1 MKALIVV
8 TQLYVVICEWEVYK
22 HELYDVASSS
32 DWIGLNSD
40 STLSSL
46 TTIDSNICT
55 SVSSV
60 YMVGGKDKIW
70 RRILMPTNRKFSAIR
85 IELDLYYI
93 DVWDN
98 TRTIIYLNNEII
110 YDNTYKSYLTTP
122 QVIYCQTFSIPN
134 TNSDYLD
141 KIAHS
146 QEFTAN
152 QINIEIVKL
161 GLPITRIFALSN
173 FYLYVQFCDKYCD
186 VCDINGIC
194 LKCEN
199 NKDPKN
205 GNCQFI
211 SQKEFQLYNPDLQW
225 VVKCP
230 LGYIPDLNSMCQ
242 LGTTTVLFEDL
253 QSNFA
258 SYLFSLNKDK
268 YYSDKNDNNYRIM
281 EINGEKIA
289 GPFMYNEQLIYSPLS
304 IISNSLTLVR
314 FRLYF
319 LHYNQSQQVGGRINL
334 KFNGF
339 KVLEMSDY
347 DEVLLLSNVGKAIGN
362 NHNQCQF
369 ANYQRCSY
377 RDIQFIMNLNYEI
390 NTLTFEGRFTII
402 KPFRGWGI
410 TDFQILK
417 LTQLG
422 NVNEC
427 LGYCMTCK
435 KLNKKSCLSCQTG
448 YYLFDDKCVTQ
459 CPLQTTQIGT
469 ICQENGMSNQFKY
482 IFNSFYD
489 NNNYQSEMAKMVLN
503 QPSIFQEIKFSKF
516 IYGMNE
522 YSILGG
528 LSIFDGVPITYTIIS
543 PYQFYKAYIK
553 MNVIA
558 IDYQID
564 DKFQIS
570 TNQESNPYLVGKT
583 TTYNFQFV
591 SVGNQVGNGNNL
603 EYHAEVFIE
612 TPFLI
617 TSTNSLQI
625 TFQRKDS
632 LGVYQYYGVYNFRI
646 MIEPCPQFCQ
656 SCDNTGC
663 LIWQIDVSLSSGQ
676 CANGYYYNQYSEDCQ
691 SCQAG
696 CMICQEYSCTT
707 CYSGYINENGQCFCS
722 SNLEN
727 FLVCSNTQNC
737 QIGCLICGESQQFTL
752 LSISSP
758 NYLQQ
763 CVKCD
768 ESKYYWLDKDQCRC
782 LEGYYM
788 DISVCLPCS
797 KYCKACQKS
806 PRICTD
812 CDTSLNRELHYQQCE
827 CKQGYYEQE
836 NFLDCSQCEQTC
848 YTCRFF
854 SNYCT
859 SCYPDQYRTILN
871 RKCECQ
877 DGYFDEG
884 ISICTK
890 CNPKCLTCSSL
901 TNCLSCYTS
910 QNRKLSIRN
919 STCICMLGHFEV
931 ENQLSCDSCHFSCQ
945 QCLPSSK
952 NDMCTRCPSSREPS
966 INQTV
971 FACNCKRGY
980 YESNMKE
987 CSDCRNYSN
996 PPSTHYCYSKCG
1008 DKIVQ
1013 WNEDCDDGNSEPKD
1027 GCYMCLLPNSYC
1039 FNSLCSKCE
1048 MGICVKCIDGY
1059 FINKNNQCEQCD
1071 QSCKTCITR
1080 YDNCTS
1086 CVLYDA
1092 NHLKCIM
1099 CQIDKGYQ
1107 ILDNNCVS
1115 ICGDG
1120 LKVDKEECDDG
1131 NDKSGDGCTQ
1141 CKVEDGWICENTC
1154 ERIIYPIILM
1164 TQSKF
1169 DNQHDGIRNLELI
1182 TNIKLKTT
1190 GKIDNLCQYSF
1201 KDSVSFDILITDN
1214 QTETKEDFNIIKT
1227 ILKLQI
1233 NDRSE
1238 NPILICKILNSDKY
1252 ISEQGFT
1259 FQQMS
1264 FEFPLLPFYK
1274 QSQSVISA
1282 TTSLLNFSKYV
1293 LYILFGLAIF
1303 AFLVGGLQIFWNL
1316 LDVLQLISYL
1326 QFFNI
1331 LYPYNVD
1338 TYFQLFDFAQFD
1350 FIKKVVNIEDIIN
1363 HHVISPEPDYKFAQ
1377 QGYSSTFY
1385 INSIAV
1391 FTVFLTTLAIF
1402 IGCRL
1407 GFVFLAKL
1415 LQYYSDE
1422 NDTSL
1427 EEEPNVIKFILFR
1440 ISRNISK
1447 MFLNI
1452 IGEFTSGLIRT
1463 FMAVTYD
1470 YNLSI
1475 FLQIR
1480 SPNSDNAL
1488 LQSSFAL
1495 SIIFLLLQ
1503 LFFLFKGFTFM
1514 SNQPFFYQQFFIKQK
1529 YGSLYEGIDIQ
1540 PTKPYSNY
1548 YNLVLLCKKILF
1560 ILFLVNLYYDTSL
1573 QIITCSML
1581 NVLFAVYIIYNTPLE
1596 DKFEYYKTV
1605 GSEFFIWLA
1614 EIFILGLYYSQQ
1626 QGPDENKELLIGWF
1640 IIGACTMLIIYQF
1653 ILDIKQHYE
1662 FLIKE
1667 YKIIA
1672 KLLSRIRSL
1681 FRKEEYRE
1689 ETQDNLVDV
1698 KYSKQTLRG
1707 KMSTQATLGIKQR
1720 KLVTFK
1726 FEK

>member
-8 TQLYVVICEWEVYK
+8 TQLYVVICVWEVYK

-46 TTIDSNICT
+46 TTIDSTLCT
-55 SVSSV
+55 SVSST
-60 YMVGGKDKIW
+60 YIAGGKDKIW
-70 RRILMPTNRKFSAIR
+70 RRILLPANRKYSGIR

-93 DVWDN
+93 DFWDN

-110 YDNTYKSYLTTP
+110 QDSTFKSSSATP
-122 QVIYCQTFSIPN
+122 SVVYCQIPGGP
-134 TNSDYLD
+134 NSVDDHLD
-141 KIAHS
+141 KVTHS
-146 QEFTAN
+146 SNFTAN

-161 GLPITRIFALSN
+161 GLPITRIFGLSN

-186 VCDINGIC
+186 VCDIDGNC
-194 LKCEN
+194 LTCEN
-199 NKDPKN
+199 NIQIQKGD
-205 GNCQFI
+205 CQFENP
-211 SQKEFQLYNPDLQW
+211 KKLKLYNPDLQW
-225 VVKCP
+225 VDECP
-230 LGYIPDLNSMCQ
+230 SGYVPDYNSLCQ
-242 LGTTTVLFEDL
+242 PGTKTLLFEDL

-258 SYLFSLNKDK
+258 SYQFYLNKDK
-268 YYSDKNDNNYRIM
+268 YYSDKNDNSYRIM
-281 EINGEKIA
+281 DIDGVKIA
-289 GPFMYNEQLIYSPLS
+289 GPFMYNEELVYSPLS
-304 IISNSLTLVR
+304 IISNSLILVK

-319 LHYNQSQQVGGRINL
+319 LQYNQSQQVGGRINV

-339 KVLEMSDY
+339 YVLELNDFEDVMIFST
-347 DEVLLLSNVGKAIGN
+347 VGESKAN
-362 NHNQCQF
+362 QANQCQF
-369 ANYQRCSY
+369 AIFQRCSY
-377 RDIQFIMNLNYEI
+377 RDVQFITNLNYEI
-390 NTLTFEGRFTII
+390 NKLTFEGRFTII
-402 KPFRGWGI
+402 KPYRGWGI
-410 TDFQILK
+410 TNFQIFK
-417 LTQLG
+417 LTQSG

-427 LGYCMTCK
+427 QGYCLTCK
-435 KLNKKSCLSCQTG
+435 SKDKKSCLSCQTG
-448 YYLFDDKCVTQ
+448 YYLFDDKCVSQ
-459 CPLQTTQIGT
+459 CPLQTTQIGSL
-469 ICQENGMSNQFKY
+469 CQEDGMGSTFQY

-489 NNNYQSEMAKMVLN
+489 NNNYQSEMTK
-503 QPSIFQEIKFSKF
+503 IKLDSPAGSKDMPFSKF
-516 IYGMNE
+516 TYGMTE

-528 LSIFDGVPITYTIIS
+528 LSIFDGMPQTYKFTS
-543 PYQFYKAYIK
+543 PNQFYKAYIK

-558 IDYQID
+558 IDYSTD
-564 DKFQIS
+564 DKFKITTS
-570 TNQESNPYLVGKT
+570 LTVPAYYVGQAVGDQ
-583 TTYNFQFV
+583 FQFV
-591 SVGNQVGNGNNL
+591 SVGNKIGKSNL

-612 TPFLI
+612 TPFLT
-617 TSTNSLQI
+617 TSTNSFQI
-625 TFQRKDS
+625 TFQRNDAIG
-632 LGVYQYYGVYNFRI
+632 LHQYFGIYNFRV
-646 MIEPCPQFCQ
+646 MVEPCPQFCD
-656 SCDNTGC
+656 SCDSTGC
-663 LIWQIDVSLSSGQ
+663 LLWQIKTSLSSGS
-676 CANGYYYNQYSEDCQ
+676 CAIGYYYNSKFEECQ
-691 SCQAG
+691 QCSNGCLVCQ
-696 CMICQEYSCTT
+696 QYSCTT
-707 CYSGYINENGQCFCS
+707 CQAGYIYQNGQCFCS
-722 SNLEN
+722 TNLEN
-727 FLVCSNTQNC
+727 FSVCTTSQNC
-737 QIGCLICGESQQFTL
+737 QAGCLVCGQSLQLTL
-752 LSISSP
+752 LTISSP
-758 NYLQQ
+758 TYYQN
-763 CVKCD
+763 CAKCD
-768 ESKYYWLDKDQCRC
+768 ESKHYWMDKDQCRC

-797 KYCKACQKS
+797 KYCKACQKQ
-806 PRICTD
+806 PRVCTD
-812 CDTSLNRELHYQQCE
+812 CDATLNRELHYQQCD

-854 SNYCT
+854 ANYCT
-859 SCYPDQYRTILN
+859 SCYPDQFRTILN

-919 STCICMLGHFEV
+919 STCICMSGHFEV
-931 ENQLSCDSCHFSCQ
+931 ENQLGCQSCHFSCQ
-945 QCLPSSK
+945 QCLPSP
-952 NDMCTRCPSSREPS
+952 NIDMCTRCPSSREPS
-966 INQTV
+966 ISSTV

-996 PPSTHYCYSKCG
+996 PPTTHYCYSKCG

-1013 WNEDCDDGNSEPKD
+1013 WNEDCDDGNSDPKD
-1027 GCYMCLLPNSYC
+1027 GCYLCLLPNSYC
-1039 FNSLCSKCE
+1039 FNALCSKCE
-1048 MGICVKCIDGY
+1048 MGVCVKCIDGY
-1059 FINKNNQCEQCD
+1059 FITKNNQCERCD
-1071 QSCKTCITR
+1071 QSCLTCVTR

-1086 CVLYDA
+1086 CVLYDT
-1092 NHLKCIM
+1092 NHTKCVM

-1107 ILDNNCVS
+1107 ILDNSCVS

-1120 LKVDKEECDDG
+1120 LKVDKEGCDDG
-1131 NDKSGDGCTQ
+1131 NDKSGDGCTE

-1154 ERIIYPIILM
+1154 ERILYPIIQL
-1164 TQSKF
+1164 TESKF
-1169 DNQHDGIRNLELI
+1169 DTQYDGVRNLEL
-1182 TNIKLKTT
+1182 TTDIKLKVT
-1190 GKIDNLCQYSF
+1190 GKVDNICSFSF
-1201 KDSVSFDILITDN
+1201 KDSESFEILSSDF
-1214 QTETKEDFNIIKT
+1214 QTETKDDYNILTT
-1227 ILKLQI
+1227 ILKLQL

-1238 NPILICKILNSDKY
+1238 NPILVCKILNPDKY

-1259 FQQMS
+1259 FKETS
-1264 FEFPLLPFYK
+1264 FEFSVIPFYK

-1282 TTSLLNFSKYV
+1282 TEGLLNFSKYV
-1293 LYILFGLAIF
+1293 LYVLLGLAIF
-1303 AFLVGGLQIFWNL
+1303 AFLVGGMQIFWNL
-1316 LDVLQLISYL
+1316 LDILQLISYL
-1326 QFFNI
+1326 QYFNI

-1350 FIKKVVNIEDIIN
+1350 FIKSVVNIEDIIN
-1363 HHVISPEPDYKFAQ
+1363 NHVTSPEPDYKFAL
-1377 QGYSSTFY
+1377 QGYSTTFY
-1385 INSIAV
+1385 INSVAV
-1391 FTVFLTTLAIF
+1391 LTVFLTTLAIF
-1402 IGCRL
+1402 IGCRV

-1452 IGEFTSGLIRT
+1452 IGEFSSGLIRT
-1463 FMAVTYD
+1463 FMAVAYD

-1480 SPNSDNAL
+1480 APNSDNAL

-1495 SIIFLLLQ
+1495 SIIFLILQ

-1540 PTKPYSNY
+1540 ASKPYSNY
-1548 YNLVLLCKKILF
+1548 YNLVLLCKKVLF
-1560 ILFLVNLYYDTSL
+1560 IFFLVNLYYDASL
-1573 QIITCSML
+1573 QVITCSML
-1581 NVLFAVYIIYNTPLE
+1581 NVIFSVYIVYNTPLE
-1596 DKFEYYKTV
+1596 DKYEFYKTV

-1626 QGPDENKELLIGWF
+1626 QGPDESKELLIGWF

-1653 ILDIKQHYE
+1653 ILDVKQHYE

-1681 FRKEEYRE
+1681 FRQEEHRE

-1720 KLVTFK
+1720 KLITFK